1 MIFIVFS
8 ENAKSQIEWMS
19 DKLMRSF
26 EGNRNNPFTLK
37 YVKLCHSMKEVE
49 KVPSPK
55 VVLAST
61 PDMECGYS
69 RELFAQWCS
78 NGKNSVILTS
88 RTPEGTLA
96 HDLIKKGG
104 NRSIKLT
111 LGKRV
116 KLTGYELQEFKR
128 KEKDKQ
134 KSTDLEDL
142 ESSSDEE
149 MEVTISSSTNPNHE
163 LPMVVVLTLL
173 SNAKE

>member
-1 MIFIVFS
+1 
-8 ENAKSQIEWMS
+8 
-19 DKLMRSF
+19 MRSF

-128 KEKDKQ
+128 KEKEKQ

-149 MEVTISSSTNPNHE
+149 MEVTISSSTKPIDK
-163 LPMVVVLTLL
+163 VLKHTVRNLHFLYKNSTLI
-173 SNAKE
+173 SRENCRFFGVKNS

>member
-1 MIFIVFS
+1 
-8 ENAKSQIEWMS
+8 
-19 DKLMRSF
+19 
-26 EGNRNNPFTLK
+26 
-37 YVKLCHSMKEVE
+37 MKEVE

-69 RELFAQWCS
+69 RELFAQWCG
-78 NGKNSVILTS
+78 NGKNSVILTT

-116 KLTGYELQEFKR
+116 KLTGYELQEFKQ
-128 KEKDKQ
+128 KEKEKQ
-134 KSTDLEDL
+134 KSLEEDL

-149 MEVTISSSTNPNHE
+149 MDVTISSSTKT
-163 LPMVVVLTLL
+163 VDKVTL
-173 SNAKE
+173 